1 MTNVGV
7 RDNRPALETHVSD
20 TPGLTSPVC
29 SYNEWDPLEEVIVGR
44 VDGAMLP
51 TRHIAE
57 RVWGNSPLG
66 AAVGRA
72 SAGKRYPSY
81 VVNHAMEELEAFVGI
96 LTQAGVTVRRP
107 DRTNFSTR
115 FNTPEWGSTGFC
127 TASPRDGLI
136 VVGDH
141 VIETASAWRS
151 RYFEVMGYRNLLN
164 DYFRRGARWSAAPRP
179 RLDDATYDYTFRPP
193 KEGEP
198 LRYAVTENE
207 PVLDAADFTRCGRD
221 IFVIRSNTTNL
232 MGIEW
237 MRRHLGS
244 EYRIHTIE
252 TKQRKPQ
259 HIDTTLVPLA
269 PGKVM
274 VNPDFIDVDTL
285 PAILKKWEILTPPR
299 PDPIPAKGL
308 NSYLLLAG
316 DWISLNVFMLD
327 PERVVVEQHQVS
339 LIRALEKWGFTPV
352 PCPFMHYKMFGAGLH
367 CATLDVRRR
376 GTLQSYF

>member
-1 MTNVGV
+1 
-7 RDNRPALETHVSD
+7 
-20 TPGLTSPVC
+20 
-29 SYNEWDPLEEVIVGR
+29 
-44 VDGAMLP
+44 
-51 TRHIAE
+51 
-57 RVWGNSPLG
+57 
-66 AAVGRA
+66 
-72 SAGKRYPSY
+72 
-81 VVNHAMEELEAFVGI
+81 
-96 LTQAGVTVRRP
+96 
-107 DRTNFSTR
+107 
-115 FNTPEWGSTGFC
+115 
-127 TASPRDGLI
+127 
-136 VVGDH
+136 
-141 VIETASAWRS
+141 
-151 RYFEVMGYRNLLN
+151 MGYRNLLN